1 MEIITQH
8 CLCFPADLVY
18 MPLDVHKEEYIKS
31 DYGLV
36 YMGTNLNVMKQP
48 WLFGQVCDNKPYAL

>member
-1 MEIITQH
+1 
-8 CLCFPADLVY
+8 

-36 YMGTNLNVMKQP
+36 YMGTNLNVIKQP
-48 WLFGQVCDNKPYAL
+48 WLFGQVCDNKRYALWIVLYCNCRATSTYVFP